1 LKNHPIIFHLKYGII
16 QGNSHFALNNAHED
30 GTFIKKHSK
39 KIWIES
45 SRGLIRGGYVM
56 KISKND
62 ALIWFDF
69 FSQLA
74 EEEEISTKH
83 EEIIYSTFAQI
94 EATIDHR
101 NDTLMSKIR
110 SLKTL
115 ENRTFFVGNE
125 IKFPKGCRSCL
136 LGTGLSAIRKTNKCN
151 IECKFCYNY
160 GQLEDIPP
168 IGEDMWE
175 IGGTKFY
182 EKDIDL
188 LLSIHQKPTGIS
200 YVYLEPFMEIEKYY
214 SVIKKFN
221 DAQIYQHLYTNGTLA
236 TEETLKA
243 LGEAGLNEIRFNLGA
258 SKCSDKVIENIG
270 IAKKYI
276 KYVGIETPMTPEFFE
291 EFFKKKEAIFET
303 KLDFINCAELH
314 LNENNIDNYYGENMY
329 ISRHGYISPTWSR
342 ELTLKFMKIADEE
355 NWDLVVHDCSNYT
368 KFARGLNLSSKEG
381 MWFGASNYAC
391 EFSRIPYEVFIPILN
406 DDNFK
411 FLSEEELPDD
421 YKPEMIDI

>member
-1 LKNHPIIFHLKYGII
+1 
-16 QGNSHFALNNAHED
+16 
-30 GTFIKKHSK
+30 
-39 KIWIES
+39 
-45 SRGLIRGGYVM
+45 M
-56 KISKND
+56 KISKKD

-69 FSQLA
+69 FSQLTED
-74 EEEEISTKH
+74 EELSTQH

-94 EATIDHR
+94 EAAIDYR
-101 NDTLMSKIR
+101 NDTLMSEIR
-110 SLKTL
+110 NLKTL

-125 IKFPKGCRSCL
+125 SKFAKGCRSCL

-151 IECKFCYNY
+151 LECKFCYNY
-160 GQLEDIPP
+160 GELEDIPP
-168 IGEDMWE
+168 VGEGMWE

-214 SVIKKFN
+214 SVIKKFR
-221 DAQIYQHLYTNGTLA
+221 DAQIHQHLYTNGTLA

-258 SKCSDKVIENIG
+258 SNCSDKVIENIG

-276 KYVGIETPMTPEFFE
+276 ENVGIETPMTPEFFE
-291 EFFKKKEAIFET
+291 IFFKKKQAILET

-314 LNENNIDNYYGENMY
+314 LNENNIDNYQWEYMY
-329 ISRHGYISPTWSR
+329 ISRHGYISPIWSR

-355 NWDLVVHDCSNYT
+355 NWDLAVHDCSNYT
-368 KFARGLNLSSKEG
+368 KFARGLNLSGKEG

-391 EFSRIPYEVFIPILN
+391 EFSRIPYEVFLPILS

-421 YKPEMIDI
+421 YKPVLIDY

>member
-1 LKNHPIIFHLKYGII
+1 
-16 QGNSHFALNNAHED
+16 
-30 GTFIKKHSK
+30 
-39 KIWIES
+39 
-45 SRGLIRGGYVM
+45 M
-56 KISKND
+56 KISKKD

-69 FSQLA
+69 FSQLP

-94 EATIDHR
+94 EAAVDHR
-101 NDTLMSKIR
+101 NDTLMSEIR

-125 IKFPKGCRSCL
+125 SKFPNGCRSCL

-151 IECKFCYNY
+151 LECKFCYNY
-160 GQLEDIPP
+160 GELEDTHPV
-168 IGEDMWE
+168 GEGMWE

-188 LLSIHQKPTGIS
+188 LLSIHKKPTGIS

-214 SVIKKFN
+214 AVIKKFS
-221 DAQIYQHLYTNGTLA
+221 DAQIHQHLYTNGTLA

-258 SKCSDKVIENIG
+258 SNCSDKVIKNIG
-270 IAKKYI
+270 LAKKYI
-276 KYVGIETPMTPEFFE
+276 KSVGIETPMTPEFLEGFLQ
-291 EFFKKKEAIFET
+291 KKQAIFAT

-314 LNENNIDNYYGENMY
+314 LNENNINNYYGENMY
-329 ISRHGYISPTWSR
+329 ISRHGYISPIWSR

-355 NWDLVVHDCSNYT
+355 NWDLAVHDCSNYT
-368 KFARGLNLSSKEG
+368 KFARDLNLSSKAG
-381 MWFGASNYAC
+381 MWFGACNYVC
-391 EFSRIPYEVFIPILN
+391 EFSMIPYEIFIPILN
-406 DDNFK
+406 DDTFK
-411 FLSEEELPDD
+411 FLQEEELPDE
-421 YKPEMIDI
+421 YKPEIIDF